1 MIKKQGFG
9 LLTTMLF
16 YIRAVLIY
24 QGHAPFG
31 RASHP

>member
-1 MIKKQGFG
+1 MIKKQGLA
-9 LLTTMLF
+9 LLTTRLF

-24 QGHAPFG
+24 QGQAPFG